1 MAAGQ
6 EHWWLVHVAAWMQ
19 IAGFVVF
26 GGAALY
32 AFVLGPLWLWLRGKP
47 KSEEVSVENIRIVM
61 IQRGELRPNRGTHR
75 DYRRT
80 AKPSD
85 PP

>member
-19 IAGFVVF
+19 ITGFVVF

-32 AFVLGPLWLWLRGKP
+32 AFVLGPLWLWLRGGG
-47 KSEEVSVENIRIVM
+47 SRGVTVERVRREM
-61 IQRGELRPNRGTHR
+61 LRRGELKGNSGAYQT
-75 DYRRT
+75 YRRS
-80 AKPSD
+80 AKPLD